1 MGTGERTL
9 RMAEQNHRWGLE
21 SAPGDP
27 PGAAHADVAQ
37 LVERWLPKPKV
48 AGSRPVVRFSL
59 KRARQRPR
67 RRAPRSC
74 RSASGPAAGR
84 DLAPI
89 GAANHGPERVSG
101 AALRRSDRAKG

>member
-27 PGAAHADVAQ
+27 PGAAYADVAQ

-48 AGSRPVVRFSL
+48 AGSRPVVRFIFSHRL
-59 KRARQRPR
+59 AAFACISRQSSRSQ
-67 RRAPRSC
+67 RRAQATFCISDAARGRIPVAYRS
-74 RSASGPAAGR
+74 P
-84 DLAPI
+84 
-89 GAANHGPERVSG
+89 H
-101 AALRRSDRAKG
+101 